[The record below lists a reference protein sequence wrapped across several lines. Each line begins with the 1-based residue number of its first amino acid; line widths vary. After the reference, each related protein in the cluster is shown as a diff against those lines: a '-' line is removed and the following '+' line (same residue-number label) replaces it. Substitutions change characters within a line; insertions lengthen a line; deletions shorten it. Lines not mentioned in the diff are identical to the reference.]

1 MGGVF
6 KNMNALKKALKAKM
20 YEALEETTENSLA
33 DAQMNTKA
41 FYAGSTP
48 KFYKRTYKYGNSP
61 TIDGIE
67 DMGDVLFSSVY
78 LDNGYKYNTGTYSA
92 KKVFEEAE
100 IRGSGIIGVP
110 GTWAE
115 TKKDVQQNIQ
125 ESFGKRFH

>member
-1 MGGVF
+1 MGMVF
-6 KNMNALKKALKAKM
+6 KNMDALKKALKAKM

-48 KFYKRTYKYGNSP
+48 KSYERTYKYGNSP

-67 DMGDVLFSSVY
+67 DMGDTLFSAVY
-78 LDNGYKYNTGTYSA
+78 LDNGYTYNTGTYSA
-92 KKVFEEAE
+92 KQVFEEAE
-100 IRGSGIIGVP
+100 VGGSGILGTP

-115 TKKDVQQNIQ
+115 TEKDVQQNIQ
-125 ESFGKRFH
+125 ESFGKRFY